1 MANRLVNLI
10 AAATLVVTA
19 ALALVIQLDLRA
31 APDIVIQSQPEL
43 GTIQVAIDGAV
54 ESPGVYELPRGS
66 RVHDLLEASGGY
78 LSSLDLSAINQA
90 ALLVDGQRVFVPSRE
105 TDQSVR
111 LDATPGPLRVDLNSA
126 TVDELDLIPG
136 IGPVKAAAI
145 VEYRN
150 MHGPFQTIEELLL
163 VDGIS
168 ENLLAGIRQYLVI
181 GS

>member
-1 MANRLVNLI
+1 MANRLVNVI
-10 AAATLVVTA
+10 AAATLVATA
-19 ALALVIQLDLRA
+19 VLALVIQLDLRA
-31 APDIVIQSQPEL
+31 APDIVIQTQPEL

-54 ESPGVYELPRGS
+54 ESPGLYELPIGS

-78 LSSLDLSAINQA
+78 LSSSDLSAINQA
-90 ALLVDGQRVFVPSRE
+90 ALLVDGQRVYVPPRE
-105 TDQSVR
+105 TAQTAR
-111 LDATPGPLRVDLNSA
+111 LGATPDVLRVDVNSA
-126 TVDELDLIPG
+126 AVEEFDQIPG

-168 ENLLAGIRQYLVI
+168 ESLLAGIRQYLVI
-181 GS
+181 GP